1 MSLTIE
7 GVDKHISWAEA
18 EGLAKCFTEY
28 AKNHQ
33 CVVINSLGW
42 DSGNGTLYME
52 LGSGVTL
59 KSQMGREVVVVT
71 GLHSWETK
79 GDYELCTFCGEET
92 GDCECY
98 LNDEGDEI

>member
-7 GVDKHISWAEA
+7 GVDKHLSWAEA

-28 AKNHQ
+28 AKNHK
-33 CVVINSLGW
+33 CIVINSLGW
-42 DSGNGTLYME
+42 DSGKGTLYME
-52 LGSGVTL
+52 LGSGITL
-59 KSQMGREVVVVT
+59 ESQLGREVMT
-71 GLHSWETK
+71 TELK
-79 GDYELCTFCGEET
+79 GDYELCTFCGEEM